1 MPAATAPPPV
11 AAYDAPAAWRAID
24 LLSDVHL
31 HADMPRT
38 FDAWSRHLLATDAD
52 AVFILGDLF
61 EVWVGDDARAEGFEA
76 RCVAVLKQAAAHR
89 TLAFMPGNRDFLV
102 GDMLLHDAGVQ
113 RLADPTRLAAFG
125 QGLLLT
131 HGDALCLADDEYQRF
146 RSLVRSAPWQREF
159 LARPLAERR
168 ALARAMRDAS
178 AQRQAVMGTADA
190 PDWADVDES
199 AALAWLQAADAPT
212 LLHGHTHRPAIHA
225 LPEGRQRV
233 VLSDWDLDFADP
245 PRAGVLRLTAAGLQ
259 PVALAG

>member
-1 MPAATAPPPV
+1 VT
-11 AAYDAPAAWRAID
+11 AYDAPLSWRAID
-24 LLSDVHL
+24 FLSDVHL

-38 FDAWSRHLLATDAD
+38 FDAWSRHLRATDAD

-76 RCVAVLKQAAAHR
+76 RCVEVLTQAAAHR

-102 GDMLLHDAGVQ
+102 GDTLLREARVQ
-113 RLADPTRLAAFG
+113 RLADPTRLDAFG
-125 QGLLLT
+125 QRLLLT

-146 RSLVRSAPWQREF
+146 RALVRGADWQRDF
-159 LARPLAERR
+159 LAKPLAERR

-178 AQRQAVMGTADA
+178 AQRQAGMGAAEA
-190 PDWADVDES
+190 PNWADVDEA

-212 LLHGHTHRPAIHA
+212 LLHGHTHRPATHM

-233 VLSDWDLDFADP
+233 VLSDWDLDFARP
-245 PRAGVLRLTAAGLQ
+245 PRAAVLRLSAAGLQ
-259 PVALAG
+259 PVALAS